1 LVDSGAALT
10 AGIGKLTRSE
20 DRMMFRDVGARTLG
34 MIEGAKDGLRLAR
47 KAFVTGEPTDGVSQ
61 VEAQNYRAIAGRRAV
76 RR

>member
-1 LVDSGAALT
+1 
-10 AGIGKLTRSE
+10 
-20 DRMMFRDVGARTLG
+20 MMFRDVGARTLG

-61 VEAQNYRAIAGRRAV
+61 VEAQNYWAIAGRRAV